1 MTSKERAA
9 WRAKANGLEAIFQI
23 GKEGISDNLIAQL
36 DDALDVRELIKVR
49 VHLESAPQPPKELA
63 QALGEALG
71 ANVIQ
76 VIGGMIVLQRPI
88 DEEKVRA
95 KKAARAGDKKVKKKK
110 VHIKGMRQRQR
121 EKEEKNPYAKHDRPK
136 YYGR

>member
-23 GKEGISDNLIAQL
+23 GKEGISHNLIAQL

-88 DEEKVRA
+88 DEEKV
-95 KKAARAGDKKVKKKK
+95 KKKK

-121 EKEEKNPYAKHDRPK
+121 EKEEKNPYAKYDRPK

>member
-76 VIGGMIVLQRPI
+76 
-88 DEEKVRA
+88 RA

-121 EKEEKNPYAKHDRPK
+121 EKEEKNPYAKYDRPK

>member
-49 VHLESAPQPPKELA
+49 VHLESAPQPPKALA

-121 EKEEKNPYAKHDRPK
+121 EKEEKNPYAKYDGPK

>member
-49 VHLESAPQPPKELA
+49 VHLESAPQPPKALA
-63 QALGEALG
+63 QALDGQTACVVVQQP
-71 ANVIQ
+71 NFY
-76 VIGGMIVLQRPI
+76 GGCQCDP
-88 DEEKVRA
+88 
-95 KKAARAGDKKVKKKK
+95 GD
-110 VHIKGMRQRQR
+110 RR
-121 EKEEKNPYAKHDRPK
+121 HDRAATPH
-136 YYGR
+136 

>member
-110 VHIKGMRQRQR
+110 
-121 EKEEKNPYAKHDRPK
+121 A
-136 YYGR
+136 

>member
-49 VHLESAPQPPKELA
+49 VHLESAPQPPK
-63 QALGEALG
+63 ALGEALG

-121 EKEEKNPYAKHDRPK
+121 EKEEKNPYAKYDRPK

>member
-23 GKEGISDNLIAQL
+23 GKEGISHNLIAQ
-36 DDALDVRELIKVR
+36 LIKVR

-95 KKAARAGDKKVKKKK
+95 KKAARAGEKKVKKKK

-121 EKEEKNPYAKHDRPK
+121 EKEEKNPYAKYDRPK

>member
-88 DEEKVRA
+88 DDEKVRA
-95 KKAARAGDKKVKKKK
+95 QKVKKKK

-121 EKEEKNPYAKHDRPK
+121 EKEEKNPYAKYDRPK

>member
-95 KKAARAGDKKVKKKK
+95 KKAARAGDKKVKRRRCILKVCASGSGRKKK
-110 VHIKGMRQRQR
+110 KSLRQV
-121 EKEEKNPYAKHDRPK
+121 
-136 YYGR
+136 